1 MAGRWIPSQFRGV
14 RYREDATRKH
24 GVKAD
29 RYFAIRYKLDG
40 KTKEEGVGWASE
52 GMTAAK
58 ANETRAMLMANIR
71 AGMRPQSLAEMR
83 DMAERVRREE
93 ERAAKLEERRS
104 TTFAEFWESDYL
116 PSCTAKTA
124 RTVGYEKGM
133 ARKWLFPAIGEIPL
147 QSLTATMLQAVAV
160 QAQKEGKSPAT
171 VAKVLGIVSQVW
183 NLAVARGV
191 VAGDSP
197 TKQVKTLR
205 RDNRRMRFLSEE
217 EARKLLDA
225 LQARS
230 PDMHD
235 IALFSLFAGLRAG
248 EIHGLTWG
256 DVNLDAGTLYIRD
269 PKNKVSRH
277 AHITPEIRAVLVRR
291 GADGMNRPDYVFP
304 ARDGGQRRWV
314 SDTFERV
321 VDALGFNDGIEDTR
335 QRVVFHSLRHTFA
348 SWLVQ
353 RGVPLYTVEELMGHT
368 TLEMTKR
375 YSHLAPDTMRA
386 AAMGLSGI
394 LDRKPGKVIPFQG
407 RKAEG
412 E

>member
-1 MAGRWIPSQFRGV
+1 MASVCKSTFPGV
-14 RYREDATRKH
+14 RYREHATRKH
-24 GVKAD
+24 GIRPD
-29 RYFAIRYKLDG
+29 RYFFIRYKLAG
-40 KTKEEGVGWASE
+40 KDKEEGVGWASE

-58 ANETRAMLMANIR
+58 ASELLAMVKNNIR
-71 AGMRPQSLAEMR
+71 AGVRPQSLAEMR
-83 DMAERVRREE
+83 DMAEQARRAE

-124 RTVGYEKGM
+124 RTVGYETGM
-133 ARKWLFPAIGEIPL
+133 AHKWLFPAIGEIPL
-147 QSLTATMLQAVAV
+147 QSLTSAMLQAIAIR
-160 QAQKEGKSPAT
+160 AQKEGKSPAT
-171 VAKVLGIVSQVW
+171 VTKLFGIVSQVW
-183 NLAVARGV
+183 NLATVRGV
-191 VAGDSP
+191 VAGDCP
-197 TKQVKTLR
+197 TKQVKTIR
-205 RDNRRMRFLSEE
+205 RDNRRMRFLTEE
-217 EARKLLDA
+217 EARRLLDA

-230 PDMHD
+230 QDMHD

-256 DVNLDAGTLYIRD
+256 DVNLDAGILYIRD

-291 GADGMNRPDYVFP
+291 GTDGMNRPEYVFP
-304 ARDGGQRRWV
+304 ARGGGQRRWV

-321 VDALGFNDGIEDTR
+321 VESLGFNNGIEDAR
-335 QRVVFHSLRHTFA
+335 QKVVFHSLRHTFA

-353 RGVPLYTVEELMGHT
+353 RGVPLYTVAELMGHT

-394 LDRKPGKVIPFQG
+394 LDKKSVKVMPFRKRI
-407 RKAEG
+407 AEG
-412 E
+412 SE